1 MRAIRV
7 PTAAAAVK
15 TFLRSYA
22 HDIMNPRYVRQHLFR
37 NMQQQLCTSR
47 VGHRIIASSIHILSQ
62 LLQLDRLRE
71 LHRVHFFGD
80 GQVISRVLQKIALAN
95 KHEHTPTP
103 HHRHTLPQLQHLFAP
118 ACLAYIVRSLR
129 ISAA

>member
-1 MRAIRV
+1 MS
-7 PTAAAAVK
+7 TAAAVVK
-15 TFLRSYA
+15 AFLRTYA
-22 HDIMNPRYVRQHLFR
+22 KDIINPRYVQQQLFH

-103 HHRHTLPQLQHLFAP
+103 PALLHLVGGSRVP
-118 ACLAYIVRSLR
+118 SR
-129 ISAA
+129 ITSGWDQGATGVMMERP